1 MAITATDVAKL
12 RKMTGA
18 GMMDCKK
25 ALEEAN
31 GDFER
36 AQDLIRERGKLIA
49 SKRADRE
56 ATEGAVIAKT
66 NADGKFGAV
75 ICLNCETDFVA
86 KNADFVALAE
96 SILNLAIEKKPATL
110 EELLA
115 LQLEGLTVNDLVT
128 EKSGVTGEK
137 LSLSFYGKLED
148 SFVIPYI
155 HMNNKLATLVSFS
168 KAINVEVAKDVA
180 MQVAAMKPIAI
191 DKNST
196 PSDVVEKEL
205 QIAKE
210 QLRLE
215 GKSEDMVEKIAPGKL
230 NKFFKESTL
239 LAQDFIKD
247 SKMSVEAYIKSAD
260 AEAKV
265 TGFVRWSLND

>member
-66 NADGKFGAV
+66 TADGKFGAA

-86 KNADFVALAE
+86 KNADFVGLAD
-96 SILNLAIEKKPATL
+96 SILDLAIEKRPANL

-115 LQLEGLTVNDLVT
+115 LNLNGLSVADLVT

-137 LSLSFYGKLED
+137 LGISFYGKLED
-148 SFVIPYI
+148 NFVIPYI

-168 KAINVEVAKDVA
+168 KAINTDVAKDIA
-180 MQVAAMKPIAI
+180 MQVAAMNPVAL
-191 DKNST
+191 DKSST
-196 PSDVVEKEL
+196 PAEVVEKEL

-215 GKSEDMVEKIAPGKL
+215 GKAEDMIEKIAPGKL
-230 NKFFKESTL
+230 NKFFKDNTL
-239 LAQDFIKD
+239 MAQDFIKD
-247 SKMSVEAYIKSAD
+247 AKMSVEAYLKSAD

-265 TGFVRWSLND
+265 TGFLRWSLND

>member
-1 MAITATDVAKL
+1 MAITASDVAKL

-31 GDFER
+31 GDFDR

-56 ATEGAVIAKT
+56 ATEGAVLAT
-66 NADGKFGAV
+66 TTADNKRGAM

-86 KNADFVALAE
+86 KNADFVALAQ
-96 SILNLAIEKKPATL
+96 SILDFALENNPSNL

-115 LQLEGLTVNDLVT
+115 AKMGDLTVAELVT

-137 LSLSFYGKLED
+137 LTLSYYGKIED
-148 SFVIPYI
+148 AYVVPYI

-168 KAINVEVAKDVA
+168 KVINHDVAKDVA
-180 MQVAAMKPIAI
+180 MQVAAMKPVAL
-191 DKNST
+191 DKTST
-196 PSDVVEKEL
+196 PADVIEKEL
-205 QIAKE
+205 TIAKE

-215 GKSEDMVEKIAPGKL
+215 GKSEDMIEKIAPGKL
-230 NKFFKESTL
+230 NKFFKENTL
-239 LAQDFIKD
+239 MAQAFIKD
-247 SKMSVEAYIKSAD
+247 SKISVEAYVKAAD
-260 AEAKV
+260 AEVKV
-265 TGFVRWSLND
+265 TGFLRYSLND

>member
-66 NADGKFGAV
+66 TADGKLGAV

-96 SILNLAIEKKPATL
+96 SILDRSISVRLRTRSALENPAF
-110 EELLA
+110 
-115 LQLEGLTVNDLVT
+115 GIFI
-128 EKSGVTGEK
+128 SPRTGAF
-137 LSLSFYGKLED
+137 LSTAS
-148 SFVIPYI
+148 S
-155 HMNNKLATLVSFS
+155 
-168 KAINVEVAKDVA
+168 
-180 MQVAAMKPIAI
+180 
-191 DKNST
+191 
-196 PSDVVEKEL
+196 
-205 QIAKE
+205 
-210 QLRLE
+210 RR
-215 GKSEDMVEKIAPGKL
+215 
-230 NKFFKESTL
+230 
-239 LAQDFIKD
+239 
-247 SKMSVEAYIKSAD
+247 
-260 AEAKV
+260 
-265 TGFVRWSLND
+265 RWSA

>member
-1 MAITATDVAKL
+1 MAISAQDVAKL

-36 AQDLIRERGKLIA
+36 AQDIIREKGKLIA

-66 NADGKFGAV
+66 TADGKRGAV

-86 KNADFVALAE
+86 KNADFVGLAE
-96 SILNLAIEKKPATL
+96 SILNVAIEKNPATL

-115 LQLEGLTVNDLVT
+115 LTMGEHTIADFVT

-137 LSLSFYGKLED
+137 LTLSFYGKLED
-148 SFVIPYI
+148 NFVIPYI

-168 KAINVEVAKDVA
+168 KAISEEVAKDVA
-180 MQVAAMKPIAI
+180 MQVAAMKPVAL
-191 DKNST
+191 DKSST
-196 PSDVVEKEL
+196 PADVVEKEL

-215 GKSEDMVEKIAPGKL
+215 GKSEDMIEKIAPGKL

-247 SKMSVEAYIKSAD
+247 NKMSVEAYVKSAD
-260 AEAKV
+260 AEVKV
-265 TGFVRWSLND
+265 TGFVRFSLND

>member
-196 PSDVVEKEL
+196 PADVVEKEL

>member
-1 MAITATDVAKL
+1 MAITASDVAKL

-56 ATEGAVIAKT
+56 ATEGAVLAKT
-66 NADGKFGAV
+66 TADGKRGAI

-86 KNADFVALAE
+86 KNADFVGLADN
-96 SILNLAIEKKPATL
+96 ILNLAVEKNPASL
-110 EELLA
+110 EELLS
-115 LQLEGLTVNDLVT
+115 LELEGLKIGDLVT

-137 LSLSFYGKLED
+137 LTLSFYGKLED
-148 SFVIPYI
+148 AFVIPYI

-168 KAINVEVAKDVA
+168 KQISEDVAKDVA
-180 MQVAAMKPIAI
+180 MQVAAMKPVAL
-191 DKNST
+191 DKTST
-196 PSDVVEKEL
+196 PAEVVEKEL

-215 GKSEDMVEKIAPGKL
+215 GKSEDMIEKIAPGKL
-230 NKFFKESTL
+230 NKFFKENTL
-239 LAQDFIKD
+239 MAQDFIKD
-247 SKMSVEAYIKSAD
+247 SKISVEAYVKAAD
-260 AEAKV
+260 ADAKV
-265 TGFVRWSLND
+265 TGFVRYSLND

>member
-25 ALEEAN
+25 ALEEAE

-66 NADGKFGAV
+66 TADGKRGAV
-75 ICLNCETDFVA
+75 ICLNCETHFVA
-86 KNADFVALAE
+86 KNADFLGLAE
-96 SILNLAIEKKPATL
+96 NILNLAIEKQPATL

-115 LQLEGLTVNDLVT
+115 LEFEGQTIGEVVT
-128 EKSGVTGEK
+128 IRSGVTGEK
-137 LSLSFYGKLED
+137 LSVSYYSKLED
-148 SFVIPYI
+148 GFVVPYI

-168 KAINVEVAKDVA
+168 KPINAEVAKDIA
-180 MQVAAMKPIAI
+180 MQVAAMRPVAI
-191 DKNST
+191 DKSST
-196 PSDVVEKEL
+196 PAEVIEKEL
-205 QIAKE
+205 LIAKE

-215 GKSEDMVEKIAPGKL
+215 GKSEEMVEKIAPGKL
-230 NKFFKESTL
+230 NKFFKENTL
-239 LAQDFIKD
+239 MSQDFIKD
-247 SKMSVEAYIKSAD
+247 GKISVEAYLKNAD
-260 AEAKV
+260 ADVKV
-265 TGFVRWSLND
+265 TGFQRYSLND

>member
-1 MAITATDVAKL
+1 MAISAQDVAKL

-66 NADGKFGAV
+66 TADGKRGAV

-96 SILNLAIEKKPATL
+96 SILNLAIEQNPATL
-110 EELLA
+110 EDLLA
-115 LQLEGLTVNDLVT
+115 LKMGELSVADLVT

-137 LSLSFYGKLED
+137 LSVSFY
-148 SFVIPYI
+148 
-155 HMNNKLATLVSFS
+155 
-168 KAINVEVAKDVA
+168 
-180 MQVAAMKPIAI
+180 
-191 DKNST
+191 
-196 PSDVVEKEL
+196 
-205 QIAKE
+205 
-210 QLRLE
+210 
-215 GKSEDMVEKIAPGKL
+215 
-230 NKFFKESTL
+230 
-239 LAQDFIKD
+239 
-247 SKMSVEAYIKSAD
+247 
-260 AEAKV
+260 
-265 TGFVRWSLND
+265 

>member
-1 MAITATDVAKL
+1 MAISAQDVAKL

-66 NADGKFGAV
+66 TADGKRGAV

-96 SILNLAIEKKPATL
+96 SILNLAVEQNPATL
-110 EELLA
+110 EDLLA
-115 LQLEGLTVNDLVT
+115 LKMGELSVADLVT

-137 LSLSFYGKLED
+137 LSVSFYGKLED
-148 SFVIPYI
+148 GYVIPYI

-168 KAINVEVAKDVA
+168 KGINEDVAKDVA
-180 MQVAAMKPIAI
+180 MQVAAMKPVAL
-191 DKNST
+191 DKSST
-196 PSDVVEKEL
+196 PADVVEKEL
-205 QIAKE
+205 HIAKE

-215 GKSEDMVEKIAPGKL
+215 GKSEDMIEKIAPGKL

-247 SKMSVEAYIKSAD
+247 NKMSVEAYVKSAD
-260 AEAKV
+260 AEVKV
-265 TGFVRWSLND
+265 TGFVRYSLND

>member
-66 NADGKFGAV
+66 TADGKLGAV

-96 SILNLAIEKKPATL
+96 SILDLAIEKKPANL

-115 LQLEGLTVNDLVT
+115 LNLNGLSIADLVT

-137 LSLSFYGKLED
+137 LGISFYGKLED
-148 SFVIPYI
+148 RFVIPYI

-168 KAINVEVAKDVA
+168 KAINTEVAKDIA
-180 MQVAAMKPIAI
+180 MQVAAMNPVAL
-191 DKNST
+191 DKSST
-196 PSDVVEKEL
+196 PAEVVEKEL

-215 GKSEDMVEKIAPGKL
+215 GKSEDMIEKIAPGKL
-230 NKFFKESTL
+230 NKFFKDNTL
-239 LAQDFIKD
+239 MAQDFIKD
-247 SKMSVEAYIKSAD
+247 AKMSVEAYLKSAD

-265 TGFVRWSLND
+265 TGFLRWSLND

>member
-56 ATEGAVIAKT
+56 ATEGAVIAKST
-66 NADGKFGAV
+66 ADGKLGAV

-86 KNADFVALAE
+86 KNADFISLAE
-96 SILNLAIEKKPATL
+96 NILNLAIEKQPATL
-110 EELLA
+110 EDLLA
-115 LQLEGLTVNDLVT
+115 LDFEGQTVAEVVSI
-128 EKSGVTGEK
+128 KSGVTGEK
-137 LSLSFYGKLED
+137 LSVSFYGKLED
-148 SFVIPYI
+148 GFVVPYI

-168 KAINVEVAKDVA
+168 KPINAEVAKDIA
-180 MQVAAMKPIAI
+180 MQVAAMKPVAL
-191 DKNST
+191 DKSST
-196 PSDVVEKEL
+196 PAEVVEKEL

-230 NKFFKESTL
+230 NKFFKDNTL
-239 LAQDFIKD
+239 MAQDFIKD
-247 SKMSVEAYIKSAD
+247 AKMSVEAYLKSAD

-265 TGFVRWSLND
+265 TGFIRWSLND

>member
-25 ALEEAN
+25 ALEEAE

-66 NADGKFGAV
+66 TADGKRGAV

-86 KNADFVALAE
+86 KNADFLGLAE
-96 SILNLAIEKKPATL
+96 NILNLAIEKQPATL

-115 LQLEGLTVNDLVT
+115 LEFEGQTIGEVVT
-128 EKSGVTGEK
+128 IRSGVTGEK
-137 LSLSFYGKLED
+137 LSVSYYSKLED
-148 SFVIPYI
+148 GFVVPYI

-168 KAINVEVAKDVA
+168 KPINAEVAKDIA
-180 MQVAAMKPIAI
+180 MAGRPRKRPSMAAATVPEYQTSSPKLE
-191 DKNST
+191 
-196 PSDVVEKEL
+196 PSLMPDTTISGISLNNPV
-205 QIAKE
+205 IAKCT
-210 QLRLE
+210 Q
-215 GKSEDMVEKIAPGKL
+215 
-230 NKFFKESTL
+230 
-239 LAQDFIKD
+239 
-247 SKMSVEAYIKSAD
+247 SVG
-260 AEAKV
+260 V
-265 TGFVRWSLND
+265 PLT

>member
-66 NADGKFGAV
+66 TADGKLGAV

-96 SILNLAIEKKPATL
+96 SILDLAIEKKPANL
-110 EELLA
+110 EGLLA
-115 LQLEGLTVNDLVT
+115 LNLNGLSVADLVT

-137 LSLSFYGKLED
+137 LGISFYGKLED

-168 KAINVEVAKDVA
+168 KAINTEVAKDIA
-180 MQVAAMKPIAI
+180 MQVAAMNPVAL
-191 DKNST
+191 DKSST
-196 PSDVVEKEL
+196 PAEVVEKEL

-215 GKSEDMVEKIAPGKL
+215 GKSEDMIEKIAPGKL
-230 NKFFKESTL
+230 NKFFKDNTL
-239 LAQDFIKD
+239 MAQDFIKD
-247 SKMSVEAYIKSAD
+247 AKMSVEAYLKSAD

-265 TGFVRWSLND
+265 TGFLRWSLND

>member
-66 NADGKFGAV
+66 TADGRRGAV

-96 SILNLAIEKKPATL
+96 SILNLAIEQNPATL
-110 EELLA
+110 EDLLA
-115 LQLEGLTVNDLVT
+115 LKMGALSVADLVT
-128 EKSGVTGEK
+128 EKAGVTGEK
-137 LSLSFYGKLED
+137 LSVSFYGKLED
-148 SFVIPYI
+148 GYVIPYI

-168 KAINVEVAKDVA
+168 KAINEEVAKDVA
-180 MQVAAMKPIAI
+180 MQVAAMKPVAL
-191 DKNST
+191 DKSST
-196 PSDVVEKEL
+196 PADVVEKEL

-215 GKSEDMVEKIAPGKL
+215 GKTEDMIEKIAPGKL

-247 SKMSVEAYIKSAD
+247 SKMSVEAYVKSAD
-260 AEAKV
+260 AEVKV
-265 TGFVRWSLND
+265 TGFVRYSLND